1 MKRRVVLYNP
11 QADFGTMPLA
21 LLAIGSHLDR
31 NQYDPIIV
39 DGRLGDD
46 AVDRLVSL
54 ARDAVCVGVT
64 VLSGQ
69 PIRDAVRASRAVKAR
84 FPELPVVWGG
94 WHPSMF
100 GVECLDEPSVDVTVQ
115 AQGEETFKEVVE
127 RLDAGDSLEGVTG
140 ATARARDGSI
150 VRNSARPLVDVNNLA
165 THDYGMIPVERYFE
179 LKGKSQLD
187 YITSQ
192 GCRFRCAFCADPFVY
207 ARQWVGL
214 DPKRVGTEIAE
225 LWQRYRFR
233 DVNFQDETFFTS
245 APRVVAIA
253 EEFIRREIPITWAAT
268 MRADQC
274 SRLPDDVLETCKRSG
289 LRRVLVGVESGSNDM
304 LKRIKKDI
312 TIEQVIATAERCL
325 ALGIRVRFPFI
336 VGFPEEDEA
345 SVRATLDLIK
355 RLRTMSAD
363 FETEI
368 FYFKPYPGS
377 TITQEA
383 VARGY
388 ALPRTLDEWSEFDY
402 VGSRGPWVSDEKYRR
417 VERFK
422 FYQRLAWDRVPRWKR
437 PLQRIARWRCRK
449 DAYGLPFE
457 RMLVRTETGMS

>member
-31 NQYDPIIV
+31 NRYDPIIV

-69 PIRDAVRASRAVKAR
+69 PIRDAVRASRAVKTR
-84 FPELPVVWGG
+84 FPDVPIVWGG

>member
-1 MKRRVVLYNP
+1 
-11 QADFGTMPLA
+11 
-21 LLAIGSHLDR
+21 
-31 NQYDPIIV
+31 
-39 DGRLGDD
+39 
-46 AVDRLVSL
+46 
-54 ARDAVCVGVT
+54 
-64 VLSGQ
+64 
-69 PIRDAVRASRAVKAR
+69 
-84 FPELPVVWGG
+84 
-94 WHPSMF
+94 
-100 GVECLDEPSVDVTVQ
+100 
-115 AQGEETFKEVVE
+115 
-127 RLDAGDSLEGVTG
+127 
-140 ATARARDGSI
+140 
-150 VRNSARPLVDVNNLA
+150 
-165 THDYGMIPVERYFE
+165 
-179 LKGKSQLD
+179 
-187 YITSQ
+187 
-192 GCRFRCAFCADPFVY
+192 
-207 ARQWVGL
+207 
-214 DPKRVGTEIAE
+214 
-225 LWQRYRFR
+225 
-233 DVNFQDETFFTS
+233 
-245 APRVVAIA
+245 
-253 EEFIRREIPITWAAT
+253 
-268 MRADQC
+268 MRADQG